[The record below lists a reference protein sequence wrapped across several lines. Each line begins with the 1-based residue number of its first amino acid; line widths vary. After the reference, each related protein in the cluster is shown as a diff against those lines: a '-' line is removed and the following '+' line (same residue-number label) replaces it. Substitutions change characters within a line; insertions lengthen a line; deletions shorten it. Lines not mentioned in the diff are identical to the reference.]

1 MAVFSKTLGC
11 LLNDNY
17 SCNILVL
24 GFLPTNRRRP
34 LRWSKSYRKHIQK
47 HSVGSYYM
55 QQDVDI
61 IPTILS
67 DKLSNILWEGDNQRP
82 FYILDL
88 VEKKEKLATC

>member
-1 MAVFSKTLGC
+1 
-11 LLNDNY
+11 
-17 SCNILVL
+17 
-24 GFLPTNRRRP
+24 
-34 LRWSKSYRKHIQK
+34 
-47 HSVGSYYM
+47 M